1 MSSEI
6 DNKNYFGDNFNNK
19 KNHNNCTS
27 NSKEFPFCI
36 NTQSSGVGSKKK
48 AISLKYSLNLELL
61 TWICKLG
68 IILFSYRFMIYIQKQ
83 CNTIFGNLN
92 TKVKSLTNSLQDNT

>member
-48 AISLKYSLNLELL
+48 SNQLKVQLEFRVIDLNLQTRHHTFQLQ
-61 TWICKLG
+61 
-68 IILFSYRFMIYIQKQ
+68 IYD
-83 CNTIFGNLN
+83 LH
-92 TKVKSLTNSLQDNT
+92 TKAMQHNFW